1 MHLAQPGG
9 ADRLAVARQPP
20 SVLIGSRPPMRV
32 APLWI
37 SCLLLAVLAQP
48 GLGEVHDL
56 GAGLGVLELRD
67 VDVVR
72 ADARLLE
79 RRRGRLGRRRDAVST
94 GIDGLKTS
102 NEPKR
107 RVLNTAERR

>member
-1 MHLAQPGG
+1 
-9 ADRLAVARQPP
+9 
-20 SVLIGSRPPMRV
+20 MRV

-37 SCLLLAVLAQP
+37 SCLLLAVRAEA

-56 GAGLGVLELRD
+56 GAGLGVLELGD
-67 VDVVR
+67 VDVGG
-72 ADARLLE
+72 ADAGLLE
-79 RRRGRLGRRRDAVST
+79 RRRGRLGRGGGRRRAT

-102 NEPKR
+102 KEPKR